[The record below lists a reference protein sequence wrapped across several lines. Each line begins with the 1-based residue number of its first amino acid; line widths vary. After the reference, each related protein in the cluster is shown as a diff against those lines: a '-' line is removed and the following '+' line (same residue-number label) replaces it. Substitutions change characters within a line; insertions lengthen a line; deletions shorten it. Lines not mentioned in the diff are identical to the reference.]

1 MLKFLD
7 LFFLS
12 FHSAL
17 ILFNLFGWV
26 HPRLRPWHLASLLI
40 TAGSWFI
47 MGIWYGWG
55 YCICTDLH
63 WDVLHELGHQDL
75 PNSYIV
81 HLGERLFGIRLSS
94 FQGDA
99 LAVSGLF
106 VPLILNLFLFFRER
120 RKEREKG

>member
-17 ILFNLFGWV
+17 ILFNLLGWV
-26 HPRLRPWHLASLLI
+26 HRHLRPWHLASLSI

-63 WDVLHELGHQDL
+63 WNVLHELGQQDL

-94 FQGDA
+94 FQGDV

-106 VPLILNLFLFFRER
+106 VPLILNLFLFFRKR
-120 RKEREKG
+120 RKERERR